1 MGRSPE
7 LRQPYKQ
14 EIKNVI
20 YRKEQIWFMGN
31 TGRYKR
37 QMKSVIYK
45 KAGVTN
51 KKSIYMFR
59 L

>member
-1 MGRSPE
+1 
-7 LRQPYKQ
+7 
-14 EIKNVI
+14 
-20 YRKEQIWFMGN
+20 MGN
-31 TGRYKR
+31 KGRYKR
-37 QMKSVIYK
+37 QMEGVIYK